1 VKTFWHPFLLQHENS
16 SLPVGSLFESKFE
29 EDDDTGC
36 SFSASSTFD
45 TKLQF
50 SWWATEYKLLSSA
63 IIETRKKTIF
73 TSSNLEYFTILNAYS
88 NVRFVDANLIDYN
101 VFPINLRAGNM

>member
-29 EDDDTGC
+29 EDDDTAGC
-36 SFSASSTFD
+36 SFVVTSTFD

-50 SWWATEYKLLSSA
+50 SWWATGKLEYKLLSSA

-73 TSSNLEYFTILNAYS
+73 TCSNLEKLQDFKC
-88 NVRFVDANLIDYN
+88 
-101 VFPINLRAGNM
+101 